1 MAIKDQFTSE
11 EWAGVLQAPMLAGLA
26 VTAADPGGLWGA
38 IKEGSAMV
46 GTLQKAKA
54 GGAQGSLVSDVVGA
68 FETSEGR
75 SLMQDGVKK
84 LFKGKKP
91 GEASQAA
98 VARLGEIAG
107 VVSQK
112 APGEAAAF
120 KAWLREIAQKVAESG
135 TEGGFLGFGGEKVSE
150 EEKQTLADI
159 DRVLGA

>member
-1 MAIKDQFTSE
+1 
-11 EWAGVLQAPMLAGLA
+11 
-26 VTAADPGGLWGA
+26 
-38 IKEGSAMV
+38 
-46 GTLQKAKA
+46 
-54 GGAQGSLVSDVVGA
+54 
-68 FETSEGR
+68 
-75 SLMQDGVKK
+75 MQDGVKE

-98 VARLGEIAG
+98 VARLGEVAE